1 MVFKVPASK
10 ASIKQNQFEFELEV
24 PGSNGK
30 TKTKRFV
37 LPKMQYISS
46 DIRERMQ
53 RTTAPLK
60 AAIDAGQEPTP
71 EQQVEASIIQREL
84 FERYVPGLYELVT
97 DDQIRAIQEA
107 WQEASSVE
115 MGESSPSA
123 D

>member
-30 TKTKRFV
+30 KKSKRFT

-46 DIRERMQ
+46 DLRERMQ
-53 RTTAPLK
+53 RTSIPLK
-60 AAIDAGQEPTP
+60 AAIDAGIEPDP
-71 EQQVEASIIQREL
+71 ADAVEASKIQREL
-84 FERYVPGLYELVT
+84 FEKYAPGLYELVT
-97 DDQIRAIQEA
+97 DDQIQALQAA
-107 WQEASSVE
+107 WQEASGITL
-115 MGESSPSA
+115 GESSPSA